1 MRKLFSAAALAA
13 VMTLAGQAG
22 QAQTGSYMECTAC
35 QLVLGMVDASADDGG
50 DIAVDARKQCALLP
64 DAADRASCETFYARM
79 GPKFIKAL
87 KARRAKGE
95 SLESVCGVMGYCR

>member
-1 MRKLFSAAALAA
+1 MKKLYAAAAFAA
-13 VMTLAGQAG
+13 GLILAGGAA

-35 QLVLGMVDASADDGG
+35 QLVLGMVDASTGDGG

-64 DAADRASCETFYARM
+64 DAADRASCEMFYAQM

-87 KARRAKGE
+87 KARRSKGE
-95 SLESVCGVMGYCR
+95 SLESVCGSMGYCR